1 MRRVLWWLIGGTRGG
16 RNRLRVIRTLQ
27 ETPMNAN
34 QLARTLDLDYK
45 TVQHH
50 LGLLTENGVLT
61 TVGDNYGKTYFL
73 TDAMETNLDVLD
85 EVARKADLEDVTTT
99 DGDPTGDGSTAD
111 APPDR
116 ADGNPDGHE
125 HPDERGG
132 EDVG

>member
-16 RNRLRVIRTLQ
+16 RNRLRILRTLH

-50 LGLLTENGVLT
+50 LSLLTENGVLT
-61 TVGDNYGKTYFL
+61 TVGDDYGKTYFL

-85 EVARKADLEDVTTT
+85 EVARKADLEGVTAT
-99 DGDPTGDGSTAD
+99 DGDPTDGDT
-111 APPDR
+111 R
-116 ADGNPDGHE
+116 DGNGGDDG
-125 HPDERGG
+125 G
-132 EDVG
+132 